1 MKGEIQFMK
10 KRTKKIIALLLAIVM
25 AISLMPLAA
34 LAEETKQGEVAA
46 VVYGPDF
53 TDLIG
58 DGKGDI
64 GNLVTVLKNAT
75 EKAVS
80 GEDMI
85 PEAVITLTSV
95 DDPTKV
101 YTMKKTDELR

>member
-64 GNLVTVLKNAT
+64 G
-75 EKAVS
+75 
-80 GEDMI
+80 
-85 PEAVITLTSV
+85 
-95 DDPTKV
+95 
-101 YTMKKTDELR
+101 